1 MQGGGSAWPR
11 WAVLAAD
18 DGARL
23 RVVLGGAALPSPT
36 CGERWVFNGEEDRK
50 WFFFYERIAGYGVL
64 L

>member
-1 MQGGGSAWPR
+1 M
-11 WAVLAAD
+11 LAAD